1 MTNEA
6 PIGIFDSGVGGL
18 SVLHDVHR
26 LLPHEN
32 IIYIADSLYAP
43 YGDRSKAFIEMRS
56 LELTKILISKGCKL
70 VVVACNTATT
80 EAIKHIREQVD
91 LPIIGV
97 EPAIKPAATHSK
109 NGKIGV
115 LATQRT
121 TDSKRTQELIE
132 LYASHCDVSLQACPG
147 LVEIIESST
156 PLSDQMLLEN
166 YLQPLLE
173 KEIDALVL
181 GCTHYPFLRIQIS
194 QLIGDHITIH
204 ETGKPV
210 AEQISRVLQLKN
222 LSNPQSSI
230 GTITLYT
237 SSDSP
242 HHHATISKLWPNPA
256 TLKYLSEDLPQHD

>member
-32 IIYIADSLYAP
+32 ILYIADSLHAP
-43 YGDRSKAFIEMRS
+43 YGDRSAAFIQQRS
-56 LELTKILISKGCKL
+56 LELTQTLIGKGCKL
-70 VVVACNTATT
+70 IVIACNTATT
-80 EAIKHIREQVD
+80 EAIQHVREHTD
-91 LPIIGV
+91 LSIIGV

-121 TDSKRTQELIE
+121 TDSKRTHELIA
-132 LYASHCDVSLQACPG
+132 LYAKHCEVSLQACPG
-147 LVEIIESST
+147 LVEIIESNDQ
-156 PLSDQMLLEN
+156 PSDQHLLEN

-173 KEIDALVL
+173 KDIDALVL
-181 GCTHYPFLRIQIS
+181 GCTHYPFLRAQIA
-194 QLIGDHITIH
+194 QIIGDDITIH

-210 AEQISRVLQLKN
+210 AEQINRVMLQEN
-222 LSNPQSSI
+222 LSNQQTAI
-230 GTITLYT
+230 GTITIYT
-237 SSDSP
+237 SSASEDN
-242 HHHATISKLWPNPA
+242 HDTINKLWQQPA
-256 TLKYLSEDLPQHD
+256 TLKTLQENTLSHD